1 MSYSPIALFVY
12 KRPEHTRRVL
22 ESLMQCPEFDD
33 SPLYIF
39 CDGAKKEE
47 DKDKVIQ
54 AREVV
59 RSMVGAKAEI
69 VESPTNRGLANSIT
83 SGVTSLCNKYGRVIV
98 LEDDL
103 VVAPQFLSFLNAA
116 LDKYQDESSVMQI
129 SGYMFP
135 VPEFINKTEAVFL
148 PFTTSWGWGTWKR
161 AWDCF
166 DAQASGWEILQTNKQ
181 MRLRFN
187 LDGSFDYFNM
197 LKMQMSG
204 EIDSWAIRW
213 YWSVFKKNG
222 CVIFPPISY
231 VTNIGFDSSG
241 THGSRSAKL
250 LLSSNTKLERATN
263 ISFDTLINIKKY
275 EYNLVKKM
283 IKKLNNKILVS
294 IKNIPKLLSQIIKTF

>member
-22 ESLMQCPEFDD
+22 ESLMQCPEFND

-47 DKDKVIQ
+47 DFDKVIQ

-69 VESPTNRGLANSIT
+69 IESPTNRGLANSIIF
-83 SGVTSLCNKYGRVIV
+83 GVTRLCNKYSRVIV

-103 VVAPQFLSFLNAA
+103 VVAPQFLNFLNAA
-116 LDKYQDESSVMQI
+116 LDKYQDESTVMQV

-135 VPEFINKTEAVFL
+135 VPEFIDKNEAVFL
-148 PFTTSWGWGTWKR
+148 PFITSWGWGTWKR

-166 DAQASGWEILQTNKQ
+166 DAQAFGWEVLETDKQ

-187 LDGSFDYFNM
+187 LDGSFNYFNM
-197 LKMQMSG
+197 LKMQMTG

-213 YWSVFKKNG
+213 YWSVFKMNG
-222 CVIFPPISY
+222 YVVFPPSSY
-231 VTNIGFDSSG
+231 VNNIGFDGTG
-241 THGSRSAKL
+241 THGSSSARWFL
-250 LLSSNTKLERATN
+250 NNTKLKTPKY
-263 ISFDTLINIKKY
+263 ISLDSQIYINKD
-275 EYNLVKKM
+275 EYNLVKKNM
-283 IKKLNNKILVS
+283 KK
-294 IKNIPKLLSQIIKTF
+294 IKNETFIYLKNILKVVKKVLKNF